1 MSKPDQKQMV
11 NFKQFAI
18 AASTLIEEFFSTKA
32 ICEKVQLIQNGVFKP
47 RDDIAY
53 IPLTPLELFKIFKKF
68 DRDYNGFLE
77 LEEYIECLRES
88 DFGLTEA
95 EIITVGLSA
104 DINGDGRID
113 YEEFMKHFSSILKNA
128 RFQSSLQ
135 EAYNEFKNQQAGGV
149 GVKKT
154 ALESSPVKEQMA
166 A

>member
-11 NFKQFAI
+11 AYKQFAL
-18 AASTLIEEFFSTKA
+18 AAAGLIEEFFSTKSV
-32 ICEKVQLIQNGVFKP
+32 CEKVQLIQNGIFKQ
-47 RDDIAY
+47 REDLGH
-53 IPLTPLELFKIFKKF
+53 IPLTPLELFKIFKKY

-113 YEEFMKHFSSILKNA
+113 YEEFMKHFN
-128 RFQSSLQ
+128 
-135 EAYNEFKNQQAGGV
+135 
-149 GVKKT
+149 
-154 ALESSPVKEQMA
+154 
-166 A
+166 